1 MHETR
6 YEREH
11 DTLVVGAWEALGSRL
26 RLNDDVVV
34 NGETRSRKS
43 YPQLRG
49 LARARTLV
57 NATVS
62 SLSLRTG
69 VCSLCGAK
77 FASRPQLIEEPG
89 DDLPAYRAATSL
101 EHCTYCRHWEFLEL
115 RTETVDA
122 RADLVDRH
130 TITLVNSKTR
140 SFDSEAPEGT
150 LSEVA
155 QFFRRNPR
163 LYNSVAPRY
172 LEQLVARI
180 FRDSGNYAEVT
191 HVGRPDDG
199 GVDVVLV
206 ESDEASWL
214 VQVKRRESPAA
225 VESVS
230 TVRNLLGTLILENSD
245 RGVVVSTADH
255 FSLRARQAVDRSAGS
270 GFLVRLLDRSAL
282 DALLGRALPEAP
294 WEEVLGQ
301 LTAERWRWFGW
312 SPATVDVGDVRGD
325 YDPLQFRLFD

>member
-6 YEREH
+6 FEPEH
-11 DTLVVGAWEALGSRL
+11 DTLVIGAWEALSSRL
-26 RLNDDVVV
+26 KLNGDVVV
-34 NGETRSRKS
+34 NGETQRLKS

-49 LARARTLV
+49 LMRARTLV
-57 NATVS
+57 KATVS
-62 SLSLRTG
+62 SLNLRTG
-69 VCSLCGAK
+69 RCSLCGAR
-77 FASRPQLIEEPG
+77 FASRPQVIEEPG

-101 EHCTYCRHWEFLEL
+101 EHCTNCRHWEFLEL
-115 RTETVDA
+115 RTETLDA
-122 RADLVDRH
+122 RADLIDRH
-130 TITLVNSKTR
+130 TITLTNSKTR
-140 SFDSEAPEGT
+140 SFDSLAPDGT

-163 LYNSVAPRY
+163 LYNSVAPKY

-180 FRDSGNYAEVT
+180 FRECGEYAEVT
-191 HVGRPDDG
+191 HIGRPDDG

-206 ESDEASWL
+206 ESHAASWL

-245 RGVVVSTADH
+245 RGIIVSTADH

-270 GFLVRLLDRSAL
+270 GFLIRLLDKRAL

-294 WEEVLGQ
+294 WAEILGQ
-301 LTAERWRWFGW
+301 LTAGRWRWFGW
-312 SPATVDVGDVRGD
+312 SPATVDVGDVRVE
-325 YDPLQFRLFD
+325 YDPRQLRLFD